1 MVIRDTLQINLTA
14 LLEISPEAFL
24 KYIETERN
32 HSRVQNWID
41 EPPTY
46 ETWFT
51 PNGVGL
57 LILLVG
63 DLKENFKGRMDVFGG
78 NTRISVSLGIKI
90 FDALIK
96 FESSLSEKDYYG
108 EDFKTKCQSIWNQ
121 RDCDKLRKNNL
132 EFLSHIREVMGW
144 EISLN

>member
-1 MVIRDTLQINLTA
+1 MSDEDRLHINLRA
-14 LLEISPEAFL
+14 LLEISPDAFL

-51 PNGVGL
+51 PNGVQL

-63 DLKENFKGRMDVFGG
+63 DLKENFKGREDIFGG
-78 NTRISVSLGIKI
+78 KTRISVPLGIKI
-90 FDALIK
+90 FDALLK
-96 FESSLSEKDYYG
+96 FKSNYSKKDYYG
-108 EDFKTKCQSIWNQ
+108 KDLKENCETIWNQ
-121 RDCDKLRKNNL
+121 RKCDKFRTNNL
-132 EFLSHIREVMGW
+132 EFLAHIREVMGW
-144 EISLN
+144 EINV

>member
-14 LLEISPEAFL
+14 LLEISPEEFL

-32 HSRVQNWID
+32 HARVQNWIN
-41 EPPTY
+41 ETPIY

-51 PNGVGL
+51 PNGVEL

-78 NTRISVSLGIKI
+78 NTKISNSLGIKI
-90 FDALIK
+90 FDALLK

-108 EDFKTKCQSIWNQ
+108 EDFKMKCQSIWNQ